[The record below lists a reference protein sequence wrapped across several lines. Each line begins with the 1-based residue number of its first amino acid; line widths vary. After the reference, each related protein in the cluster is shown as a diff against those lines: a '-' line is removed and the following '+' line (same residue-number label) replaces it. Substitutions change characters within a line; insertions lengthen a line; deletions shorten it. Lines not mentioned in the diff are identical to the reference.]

1 MGFYQ
6 LANNI
11 IVFQI
16 FTWSEEKVGMLHWP
30 QEHMFFQA
38 ESFEE
43 PVFGLVAC

>member
-1 MGFYQ
+1 MCFYQ

-16 FTWSEEKVGMLHWP
+16 FTWSEEKLDMLDWP
-30 QEHMFFQA
+30 QEHMFIQA

-43 PVFGLVAC
+43 PVFRLVAC